1 MNYCCAINGS
11 WPQGWRTHMYGIC
24 EPVLNYLFFH
34 LDVIQFFDFFFF
46 FGLFVERAPFMS
58 VVNFVSVF
66 YFLKPAEQS
75 TKRRLT
81 CPS

>member
-46 FGLFVERAPFMS
+46 WSICRKSTLHECCQLCFCFLFSEA
-58 VVNFVSVF
+58 
-66 YFLKPAEQS
+66 
-75 TKRRLT
+75 
-81 CPS
+81 C

>member
-46 FGLFVERAPFMS
+46 LV
-58 VVNFVSVF
+58 
-66 YFLKPAEQS
+66 YL
-75 TKRRLT
+75 
-81 CPS
+81 